1 MHEMSTGM
9 NDCCST
15 PGLTPLDQAL
25 EQLLAGLKPITE
37 TESIRIEAALG
48 RVIAEP
54 VCSSLNIPP
63 ADNSAMDG
71 YAIRSCDGT
80 EGAVLALVG
89 KSFAGHPFT
98 GQVGKGECVRIM
110 TGAEIPAGADAVIM
124 QEQVTVDA
132 TNPAH
137 VTLQCDVPIGSHV
150 RKAGEDIAVN
160 QVVFEPGRQLRAADI
175 GLLSSLGLADVPVV
189 RRLRVAVLSTGDELR
204 KPGETLEAGQFYE
217 SNGYTISAV
226 LQKLNAEITQFGI
239 LPDEL
244 ETLRSAF
251 RQADEI
257 ADVVITSG
265 GVSVGEA
272 DFVKDVL
279 DELGEIAFWKLAI
292 KPGKPFAFGFLPGS
306 VFIGLPGNPVSAL
319 VTMHQLAVPML
330 RKLSGQ
336 QGHAPLRIAAK
347 AGCTINKAPGRT
359 DFQRGIYSMDEQ
371 GNMTVVTT
379 GSQGSGILTSMNLAN
394 CYIILEQ
401 QRGRVEVGETVV
413 VEPFD
418 SIVS

>member
-1 MHEMSTGM
+1 M
-9 NDCCST
+9 NDCCSA

-37 TESIRIEAALG
+37 TELVSIEEALG

-54 VCSSLNIPP
+54 VSSALNIPP

-71 YAIRSCDGT
+71 YAIRGGDGA
-80 EGAVLALVG
+80 EGAVLTLVG

-98 GQVGKGECVRIM
+98 GQVGAGECVRIM
-110 TGAEIPAGADAVIM
+110 TGAEIPSGADAVIM

-132 TNPAH
+132 SNDAQ
-137 VTLQCDVPIGSHV
+137 VTLQREVRSGSHV
-150 RKAGEDIAVN
+150 RNAGEDIAVG
-160 QVVFEPGRQLRAADI
+160 QVVFEPGRKLRAADI
-175 GLLSSLGLADVPVV
+175 GLLSSLGLAEVRVV
-189 RRLRVAVLSTGDELR
+189 RRLRVAVLSTGDELK
-204 KPGETLEAGQFYE
+204 KPGETLQAGQFYE

-226 LQKLNAEITQFGI
+226 LHKLNAEITNFGI
-239 LPDEL
+239 LPDDL

-251 RQADEI
+251 RQANEV

-292 KPGKPFAFGFLPGS
+292 KPGKPFAFGFLPDS

-319 VTMHQLAVPML
+319 VTMHQLGVPML
-330 RKLSGQ
+330 NKISGQ
-336 QGHAPLRIAAK
+336 ESHTPLRIAAK
-347 AGCTINKAPGRT
+347 AGCAIKKAPGRT
-359 DFQRGIYSMDEQ
+359 DFQRGIYSTDEQ

-379 GSQGSGILTSMNLAN
+379 GSQGSGMLTSMNLAN

-401 QRGRVEVGETVV
+401 QRGSVEVGETVI

>member
-1 MHEMSTGM
+1 M
-9 NDCCST
+9 NDCCSA

-25 EQLLAGLKPITE
+25 EQLLANLKPVTE
-37 TESIRIEAALG
+37 TETISLDQALG
-48 RVIAEP
+48 RVIAQP
-54 VCSSLNIPP
+54 VTSQLNVPP

-71 YAIRSCDGT
+71 YALRSADGH
-80 EGAVLALVG
+80 EGVQLTLIG
-89 KSFAGHPFT
+89 KSFAGHPFD
-98 GQVGKGECVRIM
+98 GDVDPGECVRIM
-110 TGAEIPAGADAVIM
+110 TGAQIPAGADSVIM
-124 QEQVTVDA
+124 QEQVSLDDQNNA
-132 TNPAH
+132 LI
-137 VTLQCDVPIGSHV
+137 TLQRAVSAGSHV
-150 RKAGEDIAVN
+150 RTAGEDIATG
-160 QVVFEPGRQLRAADI
+160 QTVFEPGRKLRAADL
-175 GLLSSLGLADVPVV
+175 GLLASLGISDISVK
-189 RRLRVAVLSTGDELR
+189 RRLRVAVLSTGDELK
-204 KPGETLEAGQFYE
+204 KPGEALGPGQFYE

-226 LQKLNAEITQFGI
+226 LEKLNTEITNFGI
-239 LPDEL
+239 LADDL

-251 RQADEI
+251 RQADEV

-292 KPGKPFAFGFLPGS
+292 KPGKPFAFGFLPNS

-330 RKLSGQ
+330 TKISGQ
-336 QGHAPLRIAAK
+336 DAVKPLRIAAK
-347 AGCTINKAPGRT
+347 AGCSIKKAPGRT
-359 DFQRGIYSMDEQ
+359 DFQRGVYQTDEQ

-379 GSQGSGILTSMNLAN
+379 GSQGSGMLTSMNMAN

-401 QRGRVEVGETVV
+401 QRGTVEVGETVI

>member
-1 MHEMSTGM
+1 M
-9 NDCCST
+9 NDCCSA

-25 EQLLAGLKPITE
+25 EQLLANLKPVTE
-37 TESIRIEAALG
+37 TETISLEQALG
-48 RVIAEP
+48 RVIAQP
-54 VCSSLNIPP
+54 VTSQLNVPP

-71 YAIRSCDGT
+71 YALRSADGQ
-80 EGAVLALVG
+80 EGAQLTLIG
-89 KSFAGHPFT
+89 KSFAGHPFD
-98 GQVGKGECVRIM
+98 GEVGPGECVRIM
-110 TGAEIPAGADAVIM
+110 TGAEIPAGADSVIM
-124 QEQVTVDA
+124 QEQVSRDDQNNA
-132 TNPAH
+132 LI
-137 VTLQCDVPIGSHV
+137 TLQRAVSTGSHV
-150 RKAGEDIAVN
+150 RTAGEDIATG
-160 QVVFEPGRQLRAADI
+160 QTVFEPGRKLRAADL
-175 GLLSSLGLADVPVV
+175 GLLASLGISDINVK
-189 RRLRVAVLSTGDELR
+189 RRLRVAVLSTGDELK
-204 KPGETLEAGQFYE
+204 KPGEALGPGQFYE

-226 LQKLNAEITQFGI
+226 LEKLNTEITNFGI
-239 LPDEL
+239 LADDL

-251 RQADEI
+251 RQADEV

-292 KPGKPFAFGFLPGS
+292 KPGKPFAFGFLPNS

-330 RKLSGQ
+330 TKISGQ
-336 QGHAPLRIAAK
+336 DAVKPLRIAAK
-347 AGCTINKAPGRT
+347 AGCSIKKAPGRT
-359 DFQRGIYSMDEQ
+359 DFQRGVYQTDEQ

-379 GSQGSGILTSMNLAN
+379 GSQGSGMLTSMNMAN

-401 QRGRVEVGETVV
+401 QRGTVEAGETVI

>member
-1 MHEMSTGM
+1 M
-9 NDCCST
+9 NDCCSA

-25 EQLLAGLKPITE
+25 EQLLANLKPVTE
-37 TESIRIEAALG
+37 TETISLEQALG
-48 RVIAEP
+48 RVIAQP
-54 VCSSLNIPP
+54 VTSQLNVPP

-71 YAIRSCDGT
+71 YALRSADGH
-80 EGAVLALVG
+80 EGAQLTLIG
-89 KSFAGHPFT
+89 KSFAGHPFD
-98 GQVGKGECVRIM
+98 GEVGPGECVRIM
-110 TGAEIPAGADAVIM
+110 TGAQIPAGADSVIM
-124 QEQVTVDA
+124 QEQVSLDDQNNA
-132 TNPAH
+132 LI
-137 VTLQCDVPIGSHV
+137 TLQRAVSAGSHV
-150 RKAGEDIAVN
+150 RAAGEDIATG
-160 QVVFEPGRQLRAADI
+160 QTVFEPGRKLRAADL
-175 GLLSSLGLADVPVV
+175 GLLASLGISDISVK
-189 RRLRVAVLSTGDELR
+189 RRLRVAVLSTGDELK
-204 KPGETLEAGQFYE
+204 KPGEALGPGQFYE

-226 LQKLNAEITQFGI
+226 LEKLNAEITNFGI
-239 LPDEL
+239 LADDL

-251 RQADEI
+251 RQADEV

-292 KPGKPFAFGFLPGS
+292 KPGKPFAFGFLPNS

-330 RKLSGQ
+330 AKISGQ
-336 QGHAPLRIAAK
+336 YAVKPLRIAAK
-347 AGCTINKAPGRT
+347 AGCSIKKAPGRT
-359 DFQRGIYSMDEQ
+359 DFQRGVYQTDEQ

-379 GSQGSGILTSMNLAN
+379 GSQGSGMLTSMNMAN

-401 QRGRVEVGETVV
+401 QRGTVEAGETVI